1 MQIGELSKRTAVSVR
16 MLRYY
21 EDEGLLHPRRTSS
34 GYREYGDAEEQTVRR
49 IRLLGAAGLTL
60 ETIRQILPC
69 VRNDRPE
76 FEPCDEMRRNSAARG
91 KGDECKNRGTRR
103 KPPSAVCFFAGSRL
117 IERHS

>member
-21 EDEGLLHPRRTSS
+21 EDEGLLRPLRKSS

-49 IRLLGAAGLTL
+49 IRLLGTAGLTL

-76 FEPCDEMRRNSAARG
+76 FEPCDEMRAILRCEVKALNAKIQGLDQSRQMLAAYLQ
-91 KGDECKNRGTRR
+91 DLE
-103 KPPSAVCFFAGSRL
+103 
-117 IERHS
+117 

>member
-1 MQIGELSKRTAVSVR
+1 LVNYRNEPAVSVR

-76 FEPCDEMRRNSAARG
+76 FEPCDEMRAILRREVKAMNAKIEGLDESRQVLSASLQ
-91 KGDECKNRGTRR
+91 D
-103 KPPSAVCFFAGSRL
+103 L
-117 IERHS
+117 D